1 MIIEERGKEEKSR
14 GERESREARGGE
26 GRFEP
31 RVREEKGWFAGGYFF
46 SYFQEKH
53 PRIILHNSVSLNI
66 LLSDARNTI

>member
-46 SYFQEKH
+46 
-53 PRIILHNSVSLNI
+53 RIFKRNI
-66 LLSDARNTI
+66 LE